1 MKKNKKQRR
10 VMLLLILIL
19 SITIGFAL
27 LSTTLYINGTA
38 GIKGNTWNIHWDD
51 TSINVTTGSVSAT
64 DPVVS
69 TVTSSKDTVSFD
81 VEFEM
86 PGDFYEFEIDA
97 VNEGTVDGALDLAQ
111 NWITYTI
118 NDQSASLPS
127 YMDFK
132 VTYDDDSVP
141 QSGDILSKRVDANTP
156 GRQKYKIRVEFK
168 SGVEELPSNPQ
179 PVTITVELPYVQ
191 YKEEP
196 TPQPVDEFGY
206 NVDSGDSVTYYAP
219 GITANGVSTLD
230 PTWTVFGYDNATKDE
245 QKVCIVYNNEKVC
258 SKAYDTWDCQPNSNY
273 THCTNEDSPIYKM
286 EGKLTPILGQGME
299 IYITPPTGIQY
310 YKVIGNYSVGF
321 TMDAYETDAYTQDG
335 LCKYISTGTSK
346 GFGCFLP

>member
-1 MKKNKKQRR
+1 MKKTKKQRQI
-10 VMLLLILIL
+10 MFLLILIVG
-19 SITIGFAL
+19 ITIGFAL
-27 LSTTLYINGTA
+27 LSTTLYINGIA
-38 GIKGNTWNIHWDD
+38 GIKKNTWNVHWDD
-51 TSINVTTGSVSAT
+51 TSIVETQGSVTAT
-64 DPVVS
+64 TPAA
-69 TVTSSKDTVSFD
+69 VTDTNKTNISFE
-81 VEFEM
+81 VEFEL
-86 PGDFYEFEIDA
+86 PGDYYEFTADA
-97 VNEGTVDGALDLAQ
+97 INEGSIDGIISNVEVVFYQADGVTPYDT
-111 NWITYTI
+111 N
-118 NDQSASLPS
+118 NPLPS
-127 YMDFK
+127 EIVYSLTHADGTAIAEDEVITHGGGTIGYKFRIGYNSQTTTLPAAPIVVK
-132 VTYDDDSVP
+132 P
-141 QSGDILSKRVDANTP
+141 KIEITP
-156 GRQKYKIRVEFK
+156 
-168 SGVEELPSNPQ
+168 
-179 PVTITVELPYVQ
+179 VQ
-191 YKEEP
+191 HKEEV
-196 TPQPVDEFGY
+196 TPAPVDEFGY

-335 LCKYISTGTSK
+335 LCKYITTGTSQ